1 MDLLSCP
8 NSVPVL
14 CENNGLV
21 ELSQFCVGTLD
32 LLSCPNSVS
41 EQWIYWVVPILCWNN
56 VFIELSQFCPNSVLE
71 RWIYW
76 AVPILSQFCVGTMDV
91 LSCPNSVLEQWIVS
105 ICSNFVL
112 EQWIYWVVP
121 ILCWNNGFIE
131 LSQFCSNLV
140 LEQWI
145 YWVVPVL
152 SQVCVGTMDLLI
164 WTSESGLGRLRV
176 GSSVRW
182 FVFTL
187 LEYSPPRITDLDWTL
202 CDMYVFGILDA
213 VATRL

>member
-121 ILCWNNGFIE
+121 ILCWNNG
-131 LSQFCSNLV
+131 LV
-140 LEQWI
+140 ATNRRIVSIARGVQSVKGLYNRVATASSIPKTYISHKVQSKS
-145 YWVVPVL
+145 VV
-152 SQVCVGTMDLLI
+152 
-164 WTSESGLGRLRV
+164 LG
-176 GSSVRW
+176 G
-182 FVFTL
+182 
-187 LEYSPPRITDLDWTL
+187 EYSLAIF
-202 CDMYVFGILDA
+202 VILPM
-213 VATRL
+213 

>member
-56 VFIELSQFCPNSVLE
+56 VFIELVQFCPNSVLE
-71 RWIYW
+71 QWMYW
-76 AVPILSQFCVGTMDV
+76 VVPILFWNND
-91 LSCPNSVLEQWIVS
+91 LSKCCP
-105 ICSNFVL
+105 NFVL

-121 ILCWNNGFIE
+121 ILCWNNG
-131 LSQFCSNLV
+131 L
-140 LEQWI
+140 
-145 YWVVPVL
+145 
-152 SQVCVGTMDLLI
+152 
-164 WTSESGLGRLRV
+164 
-176 GSSVRW
+176 
-182 FVFTL
+182 
-187 LEYSPPRITDLDWTL
+187 
-202 CDMYVFGILDA
+202 
-213 VATRL
+213 VATNRCTVSIARGVPPVRAFITLWPLRRVFQKHTYHIKFNPNLLFLVVNIPSRYLLYFQCRSIQIRHSWWWIFLRDICYTSNGFGRTEWSGPSER